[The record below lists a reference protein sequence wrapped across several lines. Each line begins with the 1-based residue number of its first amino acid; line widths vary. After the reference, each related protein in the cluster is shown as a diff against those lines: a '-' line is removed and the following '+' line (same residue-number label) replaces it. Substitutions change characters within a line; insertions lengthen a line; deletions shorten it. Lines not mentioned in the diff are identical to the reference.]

1 MAGLAAIPTELISF
15 VWSRTG
21 NASMRLKISTL
32 INSFGIIVAVGTLA
46 AALTAAVITNQI
58 RIGGA
63 LYDKI
68 NLGKDLV
75 ADILP
80 PPEYVL
86 EAYLE
91 ATLALNH
98 SKPLADT
105 KVALAQLH
113 KDYDDRRDYWQKSDL
128 PPALVTKL
136 TVTSDKQVQVF
147 WNSVEH
153 DFIPALERNDQP
165 AATAAYEIAA
175 HAYAAHRGII
185 DEIVTDA
192 NAFNNSVEAEAKR
205 SSQTVL
211 IATSGIVGGLL
222 LFIICGIAFI
232 NRRAVKPIT
241 VLTRA
246 MTEISA
252 GNVESKVPGTKRAD
266 EIGDMA
272 KSMVVFRD
280 NLVRIKTLEAD
291 QKEADKRAAAER
303 DAATA
308 KMTDEFQTAVGGIV
322 ESAVAG
328 DFSNRVAL
336 EGKTGLVLTIG
347 TLINRLCDNIAKAL
361 DDVVRMLSAMSDGNL
376 TQRITAEYQGYFG
389 ELKNNANTA
398 AERIGQ
404 TIAEIKRASLEVTN
418 ASAEIATSTTDLS
431 QRTEEQAAGLEETS
445 ASMEQIAATIKKNS
459 ENAQQ
464 ANQSTSKARE
474 VADRG
479 GAVVAE
485 AVSAMAQ
492 IEVSSGKI
500 SDIIGVIDEIAR
512 QTNLLA
518 LNAAVE
524 AARAGDAG
532 RGFAVV
538 ASEVRTLAQRSSQA
552 AKDIKDLIT
561 NSNGQVHEGSIWS
574 TKPARRSRRS
584 STRSKRWPSSS
595 PTSPAPASSRRP
607 VVEEVNKALSQ
618 MDEATQQNSA
628 LVEEN
633 AATAKALEHQ
643 AKAMDKQ
650 VAFFKLDAGTDA
662 MHAVDHSPN
671 QAAASSDKRPIAA
684 KRPAA
689 PPTRKPVVQMRTA
702 GSRRGQ
708 GRRRVLAF
716 HRFPPMQRY
725 CAAAAC
731 LLSGAALPIMSG
743 ARLAWRARLQLKART
758 TRRRRVECV
767 SRTSRSSQLLSSAE
781 NPGPIYDREPTFS
794 SIARD
799 IDVMVP
805 MRDGVKICVDI
816 YRPEASGKFPA
827 LLAFAIYNKDFQGP
841 DMAAALPPQPA
852 WSPLWTGPLEA
863 GDTKFFVSRAA
874 TSMSSARRAASANRR
889 AAARANGIATISSS
903 GSRLRTGAT
912 AMSGWSA
919 SPASAPSSLP
929 SPRSSRRI
937 SKRSSRSIRAAP
949 MASSAASATNI
960 PAASFICSV
969 ISSAISRRC
978 ISTRGRPARCRRS
991 ARRSGA
997 TP

>member
-175 HAYAAHRGII
+175 HAYAAHRAII

-192 NAFNNSVEAEAKR
+192 NAFNDSVEAEAKR

-272 KSMVVFRD
+272 KSVVVFRD

-474 VADRG
+474 VADLG

-561 NSNGQVHEGSIWS
+561 NSNGQVQQGVDLVNKAGASLKEIVDAIKEVAGLVSDIAGASIEQA
-574 TKPARRSRRS
+574 TG
-584 STRSKRWPSSS
+584 
-595 PTSPAPASSRRP
+595 
-607 VVEEVNKALSQ
+607 VEEVNKALSQ

-702 GSRRGQ
+702 GSTA
-708 GRRRVLAF
+708 V
-716 HRFPPMQRY
+716 
-725 CAAAAC
+725 
-731 LLSGAALPIMSG
+731 
-743 ARLAWRARLQLKART
+743 K
-758 TRRRRVECV
+758 ED
-767 SRTSRSSQLLSSAE
+767 AE
-781 NPGPIYDREPTFS
+781 F
-794 SIARD
+794 
-799 IDVMVP
+799 
-805 MRDGVKICVDI
+805 
-816 YRPEASGKFPA
+816 
-827 LLAFAIYNKDFQGP
+827 
-841 DMAAALPPQPA
+841 
-852 WSPLWTGPLEA
+852 
-863 GDTKFFVSRAA
+863 
-874 TSMSSARRAASANRR
+874 
-889 AAARANGIATISSS
+889 
-903 GSRLRTGAT
+903 
-912 AMSGWSA
+912 
-919 SPASAPSSLP
+919 
-929 SPRSSRRI
+929 
-937 SKRSSRSIRAAP
+937 
-949 MASSAASATNI
+949 
-960 PAASFICSV
+960 
-969 ISSAISRRC
+969 
-978 ISTRGRPARCRRS
+978 
-991 ARRSGA
+991 
-997 TP
+997 